1 MPYYASWY
9 FVFHYI
15 LLAPAS
21 SPTDVQVIQDDGYVV
36 IVSWIYDTND
46 SDGYVLYYND
56 QIKIVEGGNVTET
69 VLELTPGI
77 RYNIT
82 VRAYQDILGLP
93 SIPLEYTKG

>member
-1 MPYYASWY
+1 MHHGILY
-9 FVFHYI
+9 FI
-15 LLAPAS
+15 ILAPAS

-46 SDGYVLYYND
+46 SDGYVVYYND
-56 QIKIVEGGNVTET
+56 QIKIVGGNVTET

-82 VRAYQDILGLP
+82 VRAYQDILGLS